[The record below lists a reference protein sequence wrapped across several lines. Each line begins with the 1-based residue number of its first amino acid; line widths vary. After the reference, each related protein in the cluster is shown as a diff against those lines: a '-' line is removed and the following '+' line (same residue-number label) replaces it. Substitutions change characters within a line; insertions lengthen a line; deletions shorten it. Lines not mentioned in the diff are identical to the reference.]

1 MPFLLVALLV
11 VPLVELY
18 VIIQVGQAVGAGW
31 TILLLL
37 ADSVLGAVIVRSQG
51 RLAWRRF
58 VEAMST
64 GRMPAREVL
73 DGALVIVGGAF
84 LLTPGF
90 VTDAV
95 GFALLAPPTRA
106 LARQLIVR
114 RFSVQLAA
122 AVRRGPA
129 FGAAPGPTGPWPP
142 GGRGPGPGFDVEGTA
157 HDTGET
163 GDGPPALDHDA
174 R

>member
-1 MPFLLVALLV
+1 MPFLLLALLV

-18 VIIQVGQAVGAGW
+18 VIIQVGQAIGAGW
-31 TILLLL
+31 TIILLL

-58 VEAMST
+58 VEAMHT

-73 DGALVIVGGAF
+73 DGALIIVGGAF

-90 VTDAV
+90 VTDAI
-95 GFALLAPPTRA
+95 GFALLVPPSRA
-106 LARQLIVR
+106 LVRELVVR
-114 RFSVQLAA
+114 RFAVQLTA
-122 AVRRGPA
+122 AVRRGPV
-129 FGAAPGPTGPWPP
+129 FGARGGRP
-142 GGRGPGPGFDVEGTA
+142 GGPPGPGPAFDVEGTA
-157 HDTGET
+157 HEPHEPAEG